1 MIKDLQKELQNIG
14 SQEDVTPQIEAINV
28 ELKTIQE
35 AKAQLDIES
44 LDLRREKD
52 EAFGELNRKLSK

>member
-14 SQEDVTPQIEAINV
+14 SQEDVTPQIEAINS
-28 ELKTIQE
+28 ELKSIQE
-35 AKAQLDIES
+35 TKAQLDSEG

-52 EAFGELNRKLSK
+52 EAFGELKRNV

>member
-28 ELKTIQE
+28 ELKTIQD
-35 AKAQLDIES
+35 AKAQLDSES